1 MQFDQ
6 ITRALNDFADPE
18 HLMAF
23 LSDLAQK
30 LIGVPELLKDNG
42 CPDTILEFPATGFGQ
57 IPEKLQR
64 FGVAHG

>member
-1 MQFDQ
+1 
-6 ITRALNDFADPE
+6 
-18 HLMAF
+18 MAF